1 LTDKPKLGRA
11 GLGDY
16 AIPDYVPETNA
27 TAPVVLELDLC
38 PSVNNLF
45 INNARGGRVKS
56 QAYMRWRARS
66 LVEMMAQR
74 PGRISGAY
82 EVQILAGRPTATSD
96 IDNRIKP
103 ILDLLAG
110 QITDDDRNC
119 QGVSAHWSSKIQKG
133 RVQITVQGSSIR

>member
-1 LTDKPKLGRA
+1 MTATSKLGRA

-16 AIPDYVPETNA
+16 AIPDYVPEA
-27 TAPVVLELDLC
+27 EASAPVVLELDLC

-45 INNARGGRVKS
+45 LNNVRGGRVKS

-74 PGRISGAY
+74 PGRISGPY
-82 EVQILAGRPTATSD
+82 RVQILAGRPTATSD

-110 QITDDDRNC
+110 QITDDDKNC
-119 QGVSAHWSSKIQKG
+119 VGVSAYWSAKIAKG
-133 RVQITVQGSSIR
+133 RVQITVQGSTIE